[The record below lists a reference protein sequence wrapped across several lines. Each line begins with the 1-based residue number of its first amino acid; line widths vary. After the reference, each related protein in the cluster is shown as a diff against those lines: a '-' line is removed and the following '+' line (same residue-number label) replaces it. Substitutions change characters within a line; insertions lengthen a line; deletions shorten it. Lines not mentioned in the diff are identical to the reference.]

1 MYISRRGLL
10 ITSSIL
16 MLLGAAAHTVGNLLP
31 PSDPAVVGIYA
42 AMRSSYPKLGMGMNP
57 SMLDVHMLLVLTMT
71 VTFAAIALLNLALVR
86 AISDQALQRV
96 VWINVIWV
104 AVFTSICAFY
114 QVPPPLISGVLIELP
129 LAAALL
135 VK

>member
-1 MYISRRGLL
+1 MPVSRRGLL
-10 ITSSIL
+10 TTSSVL
-16 MLLGAAAHTVGNLLP
+16 MLLGAVAHTIGNLLP
-31 PSDPAVVGIYA
+31 PSDPGTAGIYT
-42 AMRSSYPKLGMGMNP
+42 AMRSSHPPVGMGMTP
-57 SMLDVHMLLVLTMT
+57 SMFDVHMLLVLTMT

-104 AVFTSICAFY
+104 AAFTSLCAFY